1 MKPIVKLS
9 VFALASVMLSG
20 CVLGPDY
27 QRPDSS
33 VPLEFRH
40 TPGWKVA
47 QPAELSS
54 SVAWWSLYQD
64 ASLADLLKQLETR
77 TKTCVRQKQRGV
89 RRGRW

>member
-9 VFALASVMLSG
+9 VFALASVVLSG

-33 VPLEFRH
+33 VPVEFRH

-47 QPAELSS
+47 QPAE
-54 SVAWWSLYQD
+54 
-64 ASLADLLKQLETR
+64 
-77 TKTCVRQKQRGV
+77 
-89 RRGRW
+89 

>member
-9 VFALASVMLSG
+9 VFALASVVLSG

-33 VPLEFRH
+33 VPVEFRH

-47 QPAELSS
+47 QPSELSS
-54 SVAWWSLYQD
+54 SVSWWSLYQD
-64 ASLADLLKQLETR
+64 ARDRKS
-77 TKTCVRQKQRGV
+77 VV
-89 RRGRW
+89 